1 MTPVL
6 GTGSSKSVDY
16 WMAVCRMMWLNGLLT
31 GLLSS
36 TQNHAYLAFDASGRE
51 VVVCAGVAFSVLF
64 RAKGSIS

>member
-1 MTPVL
+1 
-6 GTGSSKSVDY
+6 
-16 WMAVCRMMWLNGLLT
+16 MAVCRMMWLNGLLT